1 VNAVHGYGVTF
12 RNVTTGRVSTTTVSG
27 VTLSTSA
34 DSTYGA
40 GIAVIGGSGDQVNG
54 DYVRIAGGPEIFID
68 SSSSAVVTA
77 NNVAGEEQLMRVL
90 SASGAQVTGNTFN
103 TQLQSGET
111 YNGNSTTDGRSG
123 LELNNAAS
131 ASVSVNSFVDG
142 TASSMDQIRIIDTRT
157 PISLVSNTFQ
167 GGHWNVRSDSSD
179 WTMSSSSTINSV
191 AAVALTNDD
200 TVQLNNDTFTNG
212 YGNCVQF
219 TGAGGSLTITSST
232 FTDCAPARTGA
243 PAIAM
248 TATKGSISVTGVTFI
263 GDWARAVDVKG
274 GHDVVLRGNT
284 ALLSTTTPTYP
295 GSNYGGVFDLD
306 ADSSTVVGNTIN
318 GLSGFTGVF
327 VDQGQ
332 VRVDSNLVTLD
343 GLGVAV
349 GNVLTFEGSGNDI
362 FDNDTAGIVN
372 NTGSQVNATNNFWGD
387 SLGPRVSTNP
397 QASGD
402 SIVGSVT
409 FAPFNSLPTY
419 AGGRLA
425 AMRGVWGYGQ
435 TASAGTTL
443 PEPFDVRVVD
453 GNGRPVSNVQVTF
466 QVTTGAGTLNGSG
479 STVMVTTGHD
489 GLARATLTLDA
500 SPGANAVTASVPG
513 LGSVVFT
520 ATGQ

>member
-1 VNAVHGYGVTF
+1 
-12 RNVTTGRVSTTTVSG
+12 GRISTTSVSG

-90 SASGAQVTGNTFN
+90 SSSGAQVTGNTFN

-179 WTMSSSSTINSV
+179 WTMSSSSTINSI
-191 AAVALTNDD
+191 AAVALTNND

-219 TGAGGSLTITSST
+219 TGAAGSLTITSST

-248 TATKGSISVTGVTFI
+248 TATKGSISVTGVTFV

-295 GSNYGGVFDLD
+295 GSIYGGVFDLD

-372 NTGSQVNATNNFWGD
+372 NTGSLVNATNNFWGD
-387 SLGPRVSTNP
+387 SLGPRLSTNP

-402 SIVGSVT
+402 SIVGTVT
-409 FAPFNSLPTY
+409 FVPFNSLPTY

-466 QVTTGAGTLNGSG
+466 QVTTGTGTLNGSG

-489 GLARATLTLDA
+489 GLARATLTLAA